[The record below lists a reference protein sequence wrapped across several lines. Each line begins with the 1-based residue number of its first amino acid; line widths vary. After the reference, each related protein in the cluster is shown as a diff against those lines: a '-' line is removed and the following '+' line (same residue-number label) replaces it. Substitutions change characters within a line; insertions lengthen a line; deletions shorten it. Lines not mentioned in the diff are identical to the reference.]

1 MIRPTKPRD
10 VEAILALGK
19 QSLGFS
25 DTEVVQ
31 LRATLD
37 AFCASTGKAG
47 AFWVTDVDNNKD
59 EEHVVAAAYCAPEA
73 FTNAAWNLLF
83 IAVQPDHQG
92 KGRGTLLLQ
101 HVQGILSEERKGRL
115 LLVETLAAMEKTR
128 EFYTNRGF
136 NEEARIRDYYDDG
149 EDKIVHRKKLA

>member
-31 LRATLD
+31 LRATL
-37 AFCASTGKAG
+37 
-47 AFWVTDVDNNKD
+47 
-59 EEHVVAAAYCAPEA
+59 A